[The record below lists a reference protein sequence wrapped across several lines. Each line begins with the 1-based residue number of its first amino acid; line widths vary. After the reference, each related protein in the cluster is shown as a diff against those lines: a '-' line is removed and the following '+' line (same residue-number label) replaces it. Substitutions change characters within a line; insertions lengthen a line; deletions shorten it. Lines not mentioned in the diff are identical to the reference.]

1 MKGVMATGVDGRVS
15 VMAADLFLHLGV
27 VFS

>member
-1 MKGVMATGVDGRVS
+1 MKWVMATGVDGGVS
-15 VMAADLFLHLGV
+15 VMAADLFLHFGV